1 MRAISVRQPY
11 AERIANGSKT
21 KEFRS
26 WSIGHRGPLLI
37 CASKSPAITG
47 LPTGA
52 QVCIVDLVRIEGSPG
67 RYAWI
72 LENPRRVAPTAVRG
86 SAAIYHV
93 ADSAIVV
100 EASGFA
106 REANRAAKLQ
116 KAGVDLRAHEA
127 HETSFPHSTD
137 DEGAALHSADTALDA
152 PCGTWWDWRKK

>member
-1 MRAISVRQPY
+1 MRALSVRQPF

-37 CASKSPAITG
+37 CASKSPVITG
-47 LPTGA
+47 LPSGA

-93 ADSAIVV
+93 ADDAIVI
-100 EASGFA
+100 EAAGKLSDFG
-106 REANRAAKLQ
+106 RVMRGANRA
-116 KAGVDLRAHEA
+116 VDIQRDP
-127 HETSFPHSTD
+127 ETE
-137 DEGAALHSADTALDA
+137 EGSHLLHSADTALDA